1 MAGSPRETI
10 DRLRVHVDEL
20 MARHTALIERCECL
34 EVRLQEREKSIAA
47 LQKELENIHA
57 KYRIL
62 AMAQAVALQEGD
74 WVAARS
80 RFDKLVREID
90 KCISLLNE

>member
-10 DRLRVHVDEL
+10 DRLRDHVDGL
-20 MARHTALIERCECL
+20 IARHTALVERCKCL
-34 EVRLQEREKSIAA
+34 EVRLQEREESIAA

-57 KYRIL
+57 KYRSL
-62 AMAQAVALQEGD
+62 AMAQAVASQEGD
-74 WVAARS
+74 WTAARS

>member
-34 EVRLQEREKSIAA
+34 EVRLQE
-47 LQKELENIHA
+47 NIHA
-57 KYRIL
+57 KYRSL

-74 WVAARS
+74 WGAARS

>member
-1 MAGSPRETI
+1 MAGSPRETF

-57 KYRIL
+57 KYRSL

>member
-57 KYRIL
+57 KYRSL
-62 AMAQAVALQEGD
+62 AMAQAVALHESI
-74 WVAARS
+74 R
-80 RFDKLVREID
+80 LVGAGNRQMHL
-90 KCISLLNE
+90 SLERIE

>member
-57 KYRIL
+57 KYRSL
-62 AMAQAVALQEGD
+62 AMAQAVPCKKAIG
-74 WVAARS
+74 S
-80 RFDKLVREID
+80 RRVVDL
-90 KCISLLNE
+90 ISWCGKSTNASLS